1 MITVNVEL
9 DTETPI
15 TMEYVSKF
23 GKPTTDYGA
32 MRMYSIDDKRE
43 LSMLVNLRLDS
54 NNIMKYNFQLLKSGV
69 NYIVETEEE
78 VEYLIKNL

>member
-15 TMEYVSKF
+15 TMEYLSKF
-23 GKPTTDYGA
+23 GEPTIDYGA
-32 MRMYSIDDKRE
+32 MRMYTIDDKRE
-43 LSMLVNLRLDS
+43 MSMLVTLMLD
-54 NNIMKYNFQLLKSGV
+54 KYNNMQHHFQLLKSSI

>member
-1 MITVNVEL
+1 MITINAEF

-23 GKPTTDYGA
+23 GEPTKDYGS

-43 LSMLVNLRLDS
+43 MSMLVNLRLDR

>member
-1 MITVNVEL
+1 MITINAEF

-23 GKPTTDYGA
+23 GKPTQDYGA

-43 LSMLVNLRLDS
+43 LSMLVNLRLDQ
-54 NNIMKYNFQLLKSGV
+54 NNNMQYHFQLLKSGV
-69 NYIVETEEE
+69 NYMVETEEE
-78 VEYLIKNL
+78 VEFLIQNL